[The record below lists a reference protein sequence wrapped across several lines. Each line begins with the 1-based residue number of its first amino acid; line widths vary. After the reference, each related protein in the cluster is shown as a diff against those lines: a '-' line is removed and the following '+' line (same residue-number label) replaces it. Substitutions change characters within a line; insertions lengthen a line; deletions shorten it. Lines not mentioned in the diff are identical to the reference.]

1 MKKLTVAMMFA
12 FLLPAAQA
20 QEGKKGMEMKGM
32 EKKQHMKKEHMEK
45 KHGAMHDKM
54 EKKAKGKH
62 EAKKGAPSK
71 KDEHKH

>member
-1 MKKLTVAMMFA
+1 MRKLTVAMMFA

-32 EKKQHMKKEHMEK
+32 EKK
-45 KHGAMHDKM
+45 HGAMHGKM
-54 EKKAKGKH
+54 EKKGKGKH